1 MPWPSTGSCAPPQP
15 GTLDPQWLAQL
26 EEVREHV
33 GSEPPLEVL
42 YVFVLAW
49 SRLYGMVSMEAFGH
63 LAFALT
69 DPGPVF
75 EQTLREILVLL
86 GADR

>member
-1 MPWPSTGSCAPPQP
+1 
-15 GTLDPQWLAQL
+15 
-26 EEVREHV
+26 
-33 GSEPPLEVL
+33 
-42 YVFVLAW
+42 
-49 SRLYGMVSMEAFGH
+49 MVSMEAFGH

-75 EQTLREILVLL
+75 EQTLREILALL